1 MCPQRITREK
11 ATEPSKALE
20 LNSFKGCIRSG
31 KKMSPNG
38 GETTLPFN
46 YWRMGRGG
54 AEEPRAERRTGVR
67 PRRWGRARSGRTESL
82 ACPWAGFGGAQGH
95 VGEKLS
101 MLLKRRWRDSNARL
115 VAVTPQPPVLLR
127 RRWRC
132 VDFAEPEELTGP
144 QALRPLFPTSRP
156 PVRGRRTLAPLR
168 VERGGESTP
177 TSFPIKHPTVTR
189 VTHRGARPA
198 LATCGPRHL
207 GKVV

>member
-11 ATEPSKALE
+11 ATEPSKAFE

-31 KKMSPNG
+31 KKRLPT
-38 GETTLPFN
+38 GERQRCRLITGE
-46 YWRMGRGG
+46 WGAGCGG
-54 AEEPRAERRTGVR
+54 APGRAENWGTSPQVGTGAVGKDGVAGLSLGWFR
-67 PRRWGRARSGRTESL
+67 GR
-82 ACPWAGFGGAQGH
+82 AQGH

-132 VDFAEPEELTGP
+132 VDFAEREELTGP
-144 QALRPLFPTSRP
+144 QALRPLSPTSRP

-177 TSFPIKHPTVTR
+177 TSFPTKRPTVTR